1 MSKYSNNGRKHNHE
15 VLSPCTKES
24 VVACLASPDRTRC
37 MEQADQGYCGNG
49 VLEEGE
55 QCDCGDQFQCL
66 VARSARKPVTFK
78 CPADFLSFVFLNL
91 LLTSLNPSLC

>member
-15 VLSPCTKES
+15 VLSPCTMES

-37 MEQADQGYCGNG
+37 MERADQSYCGNG

-55 QCDCGDQFQCL
+55 HCDCGDQFQCL
-66 VARSARKPVTFK
+66 VARSAGEIFQCLFV
-78 CPADFLSFVFLNL
+78 CHGLFLLN
-91 LLTSLNPSLC
+91 CR